1 MTSKRSAISADLFIC
16 INMHLYK
23 KILIKSL
30 TLNEPSSIIR
40 YKFFRR
46 RKKWLTKYS

>member
-1 MTSKRSAISADLFIC
+1 
-16 INMHLYK
+16 
-23 KILIKSL
+23 L
-30 TLNEPSSIIR
+30 TLKEPSSIIR